1 MKIRAHRRTLL
12 RMCGRFTQT
21 KSRKE
26 TLEALITIELPPLFH
41 ERYNVAPT
49 QKVAIVQQQNSTQA
63 VESIWG
69 LEHPHSGALI
79 INARSEAL
87 AERPTFKHLI
97 VEHRCLIFADGF
109 YEWSGKQPYYFQLEE
124 EPLFAFAGLY
134 SLDRCTLITR
144 AADAYMRGIHD
155 RMPVILNS
163 SRWEEWLT
171 TTDPLD
177 LLRGTPPPLT
187 CRPVSRRVN
196 SVAHDDPRCLDPAEI
211 QTEFL

>member
-1 MKIRAHRRTLL
+1 
-12 RMCGRFTQT
+12 MCGRFTQT

-26 TLEALITIELPPLFH
+26 TLEALTTIELPPLFH
-41 ERYNVAPT
+41 RRYNVAPT
-49 QKVAIVQQQNSTQA
+49 QKVAIVQQQEPTQA

-69 LEHPHSGALI
+69 LEHSHSGAPI

-87 AERPTFKHLI
+87 AERPMFKHLI
-97 VEHRCLIFADGF
+97 EGHRCLIFADGF

-124 EPLFAFAGLY
+124 QPIFAFAGLY
-134 SLDRCTLITR
+134 SRDRCTIITR
-144 AADAYMRGIHD
+144 AANANMRGIHD
-155 RMPVILNS
+155 RMPVILNR
-163 SRWEEWLT
+163 SRWEEWLKT
-171 TTDPLD
+171 ADPLD
-177 LLRGTPPPLT
+177 LLRGTAPPLT